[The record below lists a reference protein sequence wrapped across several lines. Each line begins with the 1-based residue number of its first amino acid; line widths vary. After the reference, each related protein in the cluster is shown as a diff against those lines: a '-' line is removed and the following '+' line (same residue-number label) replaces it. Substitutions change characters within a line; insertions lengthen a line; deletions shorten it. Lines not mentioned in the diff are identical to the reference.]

1 MGMVLKPAEFS
12 RAAKLGH
19 FTAPTSQEILA
30 SESAP
35 KKILSASSSEDVLSK
50 LSFFFDKRSS
60 FQPALL
66 NRLSSAR
73 LKTASHIPAR
83 EDEVAKLMY
92 SAYRRSLVDYEAD
105 DEGRY
110 WSMKCAGTSDVYVTD
125 ASRAYIKHAFTA
137 VDLRQKLLDR
147 AVKTAG
153 VSAPTDVFSEISP
166 SMADD
171 FGVDVLEKIAVQSIR
186 QRAWLP
192 PAYEQEKKR

>member
-1 MGMVLKPAEFS
+1 
-12 RAAKLGH
+12 
-19 FTAPTSQEILA
+19 
-30 SESAP
+30 
-35 KKILSASSSEDVLSK
+35 
-50 LSFFFDKRSS
+50 
-60 FQPALL
+60 
-66 NRLSSAR
+66 
-73 LKTASHIPAR
+73 
-83 EDEVAKLMY
+83 MY
-92 SAYRRSLVDYEAD
+92 SAYRRSLVDYGAD

-153 VSAPTDVFSEISP
+153 VSAPTGVFSEISP